1 MNSWNV
7 VFYIISCPR
16 TCGRAYATP
25 TAEVAGDHVKGPE
38 EINQKEAGEMRPRR
52 GGERPGG
59 AGVECVT
66 G

>member
-16 TCGRAYATP
+16 TCGRAHATP
-25 TAEVAGDHVKGPE
+25 TAEVAGDHVK
-38 EINQKEAGEMRPRR
+38 KEAGEMRPRR